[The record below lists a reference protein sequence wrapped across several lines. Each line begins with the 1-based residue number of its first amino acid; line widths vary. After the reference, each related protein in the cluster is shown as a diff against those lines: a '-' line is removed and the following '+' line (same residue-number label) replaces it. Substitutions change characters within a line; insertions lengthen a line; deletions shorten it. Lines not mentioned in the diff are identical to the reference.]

1 MTTTETISGI
11 RARRRDTGQP
21 WKPTCSAALDLL
33 YPPKVEYMD
42 IPAMKRG
49 ERCHEWMKHW
59 LLHQLY
65 PDTIPMPTILEMP
78 AEQRRVNAA
87 VDWYLSQPF
96 RKPHRVEESLWSRDL
111 SWSGTPDAIVI
122 TTRDLFTSLDWKFAE
137 TIQERYHVQ
146 AHVYRHLLYPEK
158 VSESWLIQIPEDCSV
173 RVTKTK
179 SNPLA
184 YAAFLSAVNV
194 LNYRLRRSH
203 G

>member
-1 MTTTETISGI
+1 MSQTETIAGI
-11 RARRRDTGQP
+11 RARRRDSTSL

-33 YPPKVEYMD
+33 YPPKPEYMD

-49 ERCHEWMKHW
+49 ERCHEWMKAW
-59 LLHQLY
+59 LLHQHY
-65 PDTIPMPTILEMP
+65 PDTIPMPTMLEMP

-96 RKPHRVEESLWSRDL
+96 RCVHRVEDSLWSKDL
-111 SWSGTPDAIVI
+111 SWSGTPDVIVI
-122 TTRDLFTSLDWKFAE
+122 TIRDLFTALDWKFAE

-146 AHVYRHLLYPEK
+146 ANVYRHLLYPEK
-158 VSESWLIQIPEDCSV
+158 VSESWLVQIGEDCTV
-173 RVTKTK
+173 KVTKTRP
-179 SNPLA
+179 NPIT